1 MEYIY
6 FRSFSRAK
14 LKTTVGP
21 EIEEEEN
28 DKDLSQFPIGIVPPK
43 TNDRSKMITATDKRN
58 FKALCR
64 GLELLPIEETS
75 KLKCYYQLMA
85 RDPYFWLHP
94 MKVGVE
100 EMWLNFLHTKV
111 LIFAP
116 NFLPL
121 RLRNITPT
129 HIK

>member
-1 MEYIY
+1 
-6 FRSFSRAK
+6 
-14 LKTTVGP
+14 
-21 EIEEEEN
+21 
-28 DKDLSQFPIGIVPPK
+28 
-43 TNDRSKMITATDKRN
+43 MITATDKRN

-129 HIK
+129 HTK